1 MAWLVQPLERKNA
14 AGQPSGLWHLT
25 ASSDEGGGFHVGCG
39 HDHGSAEEAQNCEE
53 ARVNIGRVTGFPHRD
68 SAPTAEQRLV
78 RALASLR
85 ALQEGAAAAMP
96 SFEGNEAIYDFLCA
110 IHREAVKG
118 QLLSDDASDERAA

>member
-1 MAWLVQPLERKNA
+1 MAWIVQPLERKND

-25 ASSDEGGGFHVGCG
+25 ASSDEGGGFVVGCD
-39 HDHGSAEEAQNCEE
+39 HDHASAEEAQECD
-53 ARVNIGRVTGFPHRD
+53 AAQTKIGHATGFPRVERG
-68 SAPTAEQRLV
+68 PTTEERLE

-85 ALQEGAAAAMP
+85 ALQEGAALAMSTCEENGP
-96 SFEGNEAIYDFLCA
+96 VHDFLCA